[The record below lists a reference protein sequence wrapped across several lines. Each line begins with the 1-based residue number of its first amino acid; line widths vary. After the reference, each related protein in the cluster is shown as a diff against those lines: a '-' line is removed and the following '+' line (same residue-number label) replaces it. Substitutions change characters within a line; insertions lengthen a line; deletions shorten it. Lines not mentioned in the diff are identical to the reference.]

1 MNFLLPF
8 LEGNSLNNLCLV
20 NSEWCETVRDFIR
33 DFNKV
38 IRMTVNPRDNIFHFL
53 TMEATKLE
61 KLELVWNT
69 GGRKD
74 NRLLNDV
81 IDDNQGWSI
90 RCYFLSSMNMRILD
104 LCFFLVSI
112 K

>member
-8 LEGNSLNNLCLV
+8 LDGTSLNQLCLV

-38 IRMTVNPRDNIFHFL
+38 IRMTVNHRDNIFHFIPR
-53 TMEATKLE
+53 EATKVV

-69 GGRKD
+69 DSRKD
-74 NRLLNDV
+74 NQLLYD
-81 IDDNQGWSI
+81 IISDNQVCSSI
-90 RCYFLSSMNMRILD
+90 
-104 LCFFLVSI
+104 
-112 K
+112 

>member
-8 LEGNSLNNLCLV
+8 LDGNSLNQLCLV

-38 IRMTVNPRDNIFHFL
+38 IRMTVNHRDNIFHFL
-53 TMEATKLE
+53 TKEATKLV

-69 GGRKD
+69 DNRKD
-74 NRLLNDV
+74 NRHLDDV
-81 IDDNQGWSI
+81 LSDNQGCSSI
-90 RCYFLSSMNMRILD
+90 
-104 LCFFLVSI
+104 
-112 K
+112 

>member
-8 LEGNSLNNLCLV
+8 LDGTSLNQLCLV

-38 IRMTVNPRDNIFHFL
+38 IRMTVNHRDNIFHFMTL
-53 TMEATKLE
+53 EATKLV

-69 GGRKD
+69 DSRKD
-74 NRLLNDV
+74 NRLLDDV
-81 IDDNQGWSI
+81 LSDNQGCSSI
-90 RCYFLSSMNMRILD
+90 
-104 LCFFLVSI
+104 
-112 K
+112 

>member
-8 LEGNSLNNLCLV
+8 LDGNSLNQLCLV

-38 IRMTVNPRDNIFHFL
+38 IRMTVNHRDNIFHFL
-53 TMEATKLE
+53 TQEATKLV

-69 GGRKD
+69 DRRKD
-74 NRLLNDV
+74 NRLLIDV
-81 IDDNQGWSI
+81 LSDNEGCSSI
-90 RCYFLSSMNMRILD
+90 
-104 LCFFLVSI
+104 
-112 K
+112 

>member
-8 LEGNSLNNLCLV
+8 LDGNSLNQLCLV

-38 IRMTVNPRDNIFHFL
+38 IRMTVNHMDNVFHFM
-53 TMEATKLE
+53 TREAFKLV

-69 GGRKD
+69 DSMKD

-81 IDDNQGWSI
+81 LSFNDGCSSI
-90 RCYFLSSMNMRILD
+90 
-104 LCFFLVSI
+104 
-112 K
+112 

>member
-8 LEGNSLNNLCLV
+8 LDGNSLNNLCLV

-38 IRMTVNPRDNIFHFL
+38 IRMTVNNRDNIFHFM
-53 TMEATKLE
+53 TKEATKLV

-69 GGRKD
+69 ASRTD
-74 NRLLNDV
+74 NRLL
-81 IDDNQGWSI
+81 DDLLTFNEGGSI
-90 RCYFLSSMNMRILD
+90 
-104 LCFFLVSI
+104 
-112 K
+112 